1 MLFRFVAGN
10 NFKHALDYGKK
21 NIKLGVIPIINY
33 ITENN
38 KDNFNNVLNEY
49 TNLLKFLDSSYMIA
63 LKLSSLNFNK
73 PAAYSIA
80 DICKEK
86 NIKLIIDAEEDKNIE
101 QYRNIVNF
109 MIRKYNNS
117 YSNNFTIIKTYQ
129 MYRKDSLLELYD
141 DIKYFNKCNCLFS
154 SKLVRGAYYNSEY
167 KEGHLFNKK
176 EDTDNNYNLGIIK
189 CDENKTFNNII
200 ASHNIKSI
208 ELAKKFNKYN
218 DKFIIANLMGMNQN
232 YMDNLNNTNIKKATY
247 IPYGPYKEMIPY
259 LTRRLYENM
268 DTIKYMYK

>member
-10 NFKHALDYGKK
+10 TFKHALDYGKK

-117 YSNNFTIIKTYQ
+117 YSI
-129 MYRKDSLLELYD
+129 
-141 DIKYFNKCNCLFS
+141 
-154 SKLVRGAYYNSEY
+154 
-167 KEGHLFNKK
+167 
-176 EDTDNNYNLGIIK
+176 
-189 CDENKTFNNII
+189 
-200 ASHNIKSI
+200 
-208 ELAKKFNKYN
+208 
-218 DKFIIANLMGMNQN
+218 
-232 YMDNLNNTNIKKATY
+232 
-247 IPYGPYKEMIPY
+247 
-259 LTRRLYENM
+259 
-268 DTIKYMYK
+268 